1 MAENTTSTIPV
12 NVGVVLDINREYGT
26 VWLSCIKMALS
37 DFYASHAHYK
47 TRLVLNIRDSES
59 NVVRAAD
66 AALDLIKNKQVQAI
80 LGPVTSMDASFVIN
94 LGDQAQ
100 VPIISF
106 SASSPSLNSLRSSYF
121 FQITQV
127 DSSQVNAIS
136 SIVQNFGW
144 RQVVPIYVDT
154 EYGDAVIPFLTD
166 ALQEVDVRVTYRS
179 AVSPLATDDQILQ
192 ELRKLMTMQTRVFIV
207 HMNPKLGCRL
217 FAKAKEIGMMGQGYV
232 WIMTNGLAN
241 RLISM
246 NSTVINSMQGVIG
259 VQTYVAQTQKLEEF
273 NLRWK
278 QQSMQDD
285 HSTLIDVD
293 QLDVLALWAYDAAF
307 ALAMAIEEVG
317 ITTTF
322 DLFQKKNSSSSS
334 SSFNLTDFGSAEISK
349 YGPDLCRALSK
360 TRFEGIAGNFS
371 IVDGQ
376 LQSST
381 FRIVNIN
388 EDGARDIGFWTPQN
402 GLVNSLNSA
411 SKTILSTDSKSNLKS
426 SVIWPGEF
434 LSTPKGWEIPTNG
447 KRLRI
452 GVPVNFGV
460 LEFVRVTKDPSS
472 NTTEVTGFS
481 IDVFKAAIDVLP
493 YPLPYEFIPYEKPND
508 SVAATYNDLCYQVY
522 LGKFDAVVGDVTIRA
537 MRSLYVDF
545 TMPYTE
551 SGVVMVVPIFD
562 TRAKNAWVF
571 LKPLTWDLWLTTSCF
586 FLFIGFVVWVLEHRI
601 NEDFRGPPSHQVG
614 TSVWFS
620 FSTMVFSQRERVL
633 SNLGRFVMII
643 WVFVLLILTQSY
655 TANLASLLTVQQLQP
670 TVTDI
675 KDILR
680 KGENVGYRSTAY
692 TYDLLKQVGFDD
704 SKLKGLTTV
713 EEIQEALTKGSPNG
727 GIAAFVDE
735 TPYTKLLLAKYCSKF
750 TMVGPIFKTVGFGF
764 VFPKRSPLV
773 PDVSRAVLNVTEGD
787 KILNIGNKWFKKEES
802 NCQDS
807 STQSV
812 SSNSL
817 GLASFWGLFLI
828 AGLASIV
835 ALIIF
840 IASFLHKHKTMIPS
854 DSGASRWRRWQ
865 IMFEIFNQKDLDSH
879 TFKTSQERDSVQ
891 SPVNYNSSHTEIHS
905 ASSVSFEE
913 HEIP

>member
-1 MAENTTSTIPV
+1 MIGYATSEMAEAGGEGETAVWARKWHSAALGRLPPV
-12 NVGVVLDINREYGT
+12 QEGRGGDGRPFGTGAATYGGRT
-26 VWLSCIKMALS
+26 
-37 DFYASHAHYK
+37 
-47 TRLVLNIRDSES
+47 
-59 NVVRAAD
+59 
-66 AALDLIKNKQVQAI
+66 ALDLIKNKQVQAI

-106 SASSPSLNSLRSSYF
+106 YASSPSLNSLRSSYF

-179 AVSPLATDDQILQ
+179 AISPLATDDQILQ
-192 ELRKLMTMQTRVFIV
+192 ELR
-207 HMNPKLGCRL
+207 
-217 FAKAKEIGMMGQGYV
+217 
-232 WIMTNGLAN
+232 
-241 RLISM
+241 
-246 NSTVINSMQGVIG
+246 

-278 QQSMQDD
+278 QQSMY
-285 HSTLIDVD
+285 DVD
-293 QLDVLALWAYDAAF
+293 QLDVPALWAYDAAF

-322 DLFQKKNSSSSS
+322 DLFQKNSSSSS
-334 SSFNLTDFGSAEISK
+334 FFNLTDFGSAEISK
-349 YGPDLCRALSK
+349 YGPDLCRALSI

-371 IVDGQ
+371 IVDGK

-381 FRIVNIN
+381 FRI
-388 EDGARDIGFWTPQN
+388 E
-402 GLVNSLNSA
+402 

-426 SVIWPGEF
+426 SVIWPGES

-460 LEFVRVTKDPSS
+460 LEFVRVAKDPTS

-481 IDVFKAAIDVLP
+481 IDVFKAAIEVLP
-493 YPLPYEFIPYEKPND
+493 YPLPYEFIPYEKPNG

-537 MRSLYVDF
+537 KRSLYVDF

-551 SGVVMVVPIFD
+551 SGIVMVVPIFD
-562 TRAKNAWVF
+562 TRAKNAWSIESM
-571 LKPLTWDLWLTTSCF
+571 K
-586 FLFIGFVVWVLEHRI
+586 IFVALPRI
-601 NEDFRGPPSHQVG
+601 KSAPVSGSPSQP
-614 TSVWFS
+614 W
-620 FSTMVFSQRERVL
+620 RE
-633 SNLGRFVMII
+633 S
-643 WVFVLLILTQSY
+643 
-655 TANLASLLTVQQLQP
+655 AQQFGKIC
-670 TVTDI
+670 D
-675 KDILR
+675 DHM
-680 KGENVGYRSTAY
+680 
-692 TYDLLKQVGFDD
+692 GFDD
-704 SKLKGLTTV
+704 SKLKGFTTV

-787 KILNIGNKWFKKEES
+787 KILNIANKWFNKEES

-807 STQSV
+807 GTQSV

-817 GLASFWGLFLI
+817 GLASFWGLLLI
-828 AGLASIV
+828 AGLASIL

-854 DSGASRWRRWQ
+854 DSGASRWRRLQ

-879 TFKTSQERDSVQ
+879 TFKTSQERDSSVQ
-891 SPVNYNSSHTEIHS
+891 SPVNNTFEEIPVNYNSSHTEIHS